1 MFGMTKKRADYYPLL
16 YAIVVVIWLFVFRSV
31 TKAISNLKEWKEV
44 ARWIKFEETVES
56 EGNRWSKPHVSTP
69 SLAGWMQLRK
79 FFRSGLILL
88 DVEAR
93 DMGKICDIVAAAL
106 ASTSEGID
114 AIHETFLQR
123 YQCTNIIIIRNIR
136 IVLYLASIILIFQG
150 PIPKLWLG

>member
-1 MFGMTKKRADYYPLL
+1 MTKKRADYYPLL